1 MCCYLTV
8 QIHVPESTFTSGH
21 LPASHE
27 RRPKRQQV
35 ACSFFSFRTSSRPL
49 YPPSSAVPPCPR
61 RHQVDCPRLIS
72 GVLNDNRSPV
82 LSSPQRHEGA
92 CPRPNSGVL
101 NDNRSPVPRATTPG
115 RRRDFPAHPKLAISQ
130 NIATHQMPFRCPSPA
145 RCHSEASGG
154 IAVLNDNRS
163 PVLSSPP

>member
-1 MCCYLTV
+1 MTQRRLSTSQQRRCERSQVACSLCYHIRSPPGFSWPPEMADFTERRHLPNAISAPVTCNMCGFGTRRSYVLLFMCCYLTV

-61 RHQVDCPRLIS
+61 RHQVDCPRPVTS
-72 GVLNDNRSPV
+72 VLNDNRSPA
-82 LSSPQRHEGA
+82 LSSP
-92 CPRPNSGVL
+92 
-101 NDNRSPVPRATTPG
+101 
-115 RRRDFPAHPKLAISQ
+115 
-130 NIATHQMPFRCPSPA
+130 
-145 RCHSEASGG
+145 
-154 IAVLNDNRS
+154 
-163 PVLSSPP
+163 